1 MLQAS
6 LRSGAADRRAV
17 FEVFAR
23 HLPHGR
29 RYGVVAGTGRLLDAI
44 ERFRF
49 GPADLEF
56 LGGAGIV
63 DEPTL
68 AFLESYRF
76 SGNIWGYSEG
86 DCYFPGSPILVV
98 EGTFAEAVL
107 LETVTLSI
115 LNHDCA
121 IASAASRMVTAAGDR
136 PLIEMGSRRTHE
148 RAAVASAR
156 AAYIAGFT
164 STSNLAARYEF
175 GIPSAGTSAHAFT
188 LIHDSERHAFASQL
202 ESLGKGTTLLVDTY
216 DVPRAVRTAVEVAGG
231 ELGAIRIDS
240 GDLPVL
246 ARQVRDL
253 LDELGAT
260 KTRIVLTGDLDE
272 YSIAA
277 LGAVPVDGYGVGTSL
292 VTGSGAPTAA
302 LVYKLVA
309 RASAS
314 EAGVMEPVAK
324 RSVGKPG
331 RGGRK
336 WAVRHRDQQ
345 GTALSERVSLLP
357 PEPGPLDRELLVPL
371 VETGEV
377 VSRPGAEEAR
387 AQHRAALAELPPY
400 ALQLS
405 RGYPA
410 IPTVFD
416 PNGDEVLGLGPG
428 WAGLRLGSVRARSQ
442 LRRAVRSAYVIRPT
456 GLTCGR
462 GDARDARC
470 RWLRSSSEIAWW
482 FRASWLIWCTMIP
495 RIHRQARINHANWLV
510 TGRLGRHVAADASG
524 AQVAQD
530 SAEGAGEVVC
540 AREGRAV
547 FVNKTSSLDKVGNR
561 SA

>member
-1 MLQAS
+1 MLQGS

-49 GPADLEF
+49 SPAELEF

-63 DEPTL
+63 DEPTQ

-76 SGNIWGYSEG
+76 RGNVWGYSEG

-107 LETVTLSI
+107 LETVSLSI

-121 IASAASRMVTAAGDR
+121 IASAASRMVTAAGGR

-156 AAYIAGFT
+156 AAYIVGFA
-164 STSNLAARYEF
+164 STSNLRARYEF

-188 LIHDSERHAFASQL
+188 LVHDSERHAFATQL
-202 ESLGKGTTLLVDTY
+202 SSLGKATTLLVDTY
-216 DVPRAVRTAVEVAGG
+216 DVRRAVRTAVEVAGRD
-231 ELGAIRIDS
+231 LGAVRIDS

-246 ARQVRDL
+246 ARQVRKL
-253 LDELGAT
+253 LDELGAVH
-260 KTRIVLTGDLDE
+260 TRIILTGDLDE
-272 YSIAA
+272 FSIAA

-309 RASAS
+309 RASSSSDGGAL
-314 EAGVMEPVAK
+314 EPVAK

-336 WAVRHRDQQ
+336 WAVRHRDEH
-345 GTALSERVSLLP
+345 GTALSERISLSP
-357 PEPGPLDRELLVPL
+357 PEPGPLDRELLIPL
-371 VETGEV
+371 VADGEV
-377 VSRPGAEEAR
+377 TGHSGAESGVESAR
-387 AQHRAALAELPPY
+387 VRHREALAELPPY

-410 IPTVFD
+410 IPTIFE
-416 PNGDEVLGLGPG
+416 P
-428 WAGLRLGSVRARSQ
+428 
-442 LRRAVRSAYVIRPT
+442 
-456 GLTCGR
+456 
-462 GDARDARC
+462 
-470 RWLRSSSEIAWW
+470 
-482 FRASWLIWCTMIP
+482 
-495 RIHRQARINHANWLV
+495 
-510 TGRLGRHVAADASG
+510 
-524 AQVAQD
+524 D
-530 SAEGAGEVVC
+530 SAE
-540 AREGRAV
+540 
-547 FVNKTSSLDKVGNR
+547 T
-561 SA
+561 

>member
-1 MLQAS
+1 VTNLVNRQPHPVADGATATPGTSLLTDQYELTMLQAS
-6 LRSGAADRRAV
+6 LRSGTADRKAI

-49 GPADLEF
+49 SPADLEF

-76 SGNIWGYSEG
+76 RGNIWGYSEG

-121 IASAASRMVTAAGDR
+121 IASAASRMVTAAGER

-156 AAYIAGFT
+156 AAYIAGFG
-164 STSNLAARYEF
+164 STSNLRARYEF

-202 ESLGKGTTLLVDTY
+202 ESLGHGTTLLVDTY
-216 DVPRAVRTAVEVAGG
+216 DVARGVRTAVEVAGAD
-231 ELGAIRIDS
+231 LGAVRIDS

-246 ARQVRDL
+246 ARQVREL
-253 LDELGAT
+253 LDSLGASA
-260 KTRIVLTGDLDE
+260 TRIILTGDLDE

-277 LGAVPVDGYGVGTSL
+277 LGAVPVNGYGVGTSL

-309 RASAS
+309 RASSS
-314 EAGVMEPVAK
+314 EEGVMEPVAK

-336 WAVRHRDQQ
+336 WAVRHRDQN
-345 GTALSERVSLLP
+345 GTALSERVSLSP
-357 PEPGPLDRELLVPL
+357 PEPAPLDRELLVPL
-371 VETGEV
+371 VREGEITGP
-377 VSRPGAEEAR
+377 SAAEGVAAAR
-387 AQHRAALAELPPY
+387 QRHREALAELPPY

-416 PNGDEVLGLGPG
+416 PD
-428 WAGLRLGSVRARSQ
+428 
-442 LRRAVRSAYVIRPT
+442 
-456 GLTCGR
+456 
-462 GDARDARC
+462 
-470 RWLRSSSEIAWW
+470 
-482 FRASWLIWCTMIP
+482 
-495 RIHRQARINHANWLV
+495 
-510 TGRLGRHVAADASG
+510 
-524 AQVAQD
+524 
-530 SAEGAGEVVC
+530 GE
-540 AREGRAV
+540 E
-547 FVNKTSSLDKVGNR
+547 S
-561 SA
+561 

>member
-1 MLQAS
+1 VTEHAASTALLTDHYELTMVQAS
-6 LRSGAADRRAV
+6 LRSGAADHRSV

-29 RYGVVAGTGRLLDAI
+29 RYGVVAGTGRLLDAV

-56 LGGAGIV
+56 LDDAGIV

-107 LETVTLSI
+107 LETVILSI

-148 RAAVASAR
+148 YAAVASAR
-156 AAYIAGFT
+156 AAYITGFA
-164 STSNLAARYEF
+164 STSNLQARYQY
-175 GIPSAGTSAHAFT
+175 GVPSAGTSAHAFT
-188 LIHDSERHAFASQL
+188 LVHDSERHAFATQV
-202 ESLGKGTTLLVDTY
+202 EALGEQTTLLVDTY
-216 DVPRAVRTAVEVAGG
+216 DVPRAVRTAVEVAGSK
-231 ELGAIRIDS
+231 LGAVRIDS

-246 ARQVRDL
+246 AQRVRTL
-253 LDELGAT
+253 LDELGADS
-260 KTRIVLTGDLDE
+260 TRIVLTGDLDE

-292 VTGSGAPTAA
+292 VTGSGAPTGA

-309 RASAS
+309 RSTDFS
-314 EAGVMEPVAK
+314 GELEPVAK

-336 WAVRHRDQQ
+336 WAVRHRDEQ
-345 GTALSERVSLLP
+345 GIAQSERVSLSP
-357 PEPGPLDRELLVPL
+357 PEPGPRDRELLVPL
-371 VETGEV
+371 VSDGEIV
-377 VSRPGAEEAR
+377 GREGIEAAR
-387 AQHRAALAELPPY
+387 TRHRAALDELPPY

-416 PNGDEVLGLGPG
+416 PD
-428 WAGLRLGSVRARSQ
+428 
-442 LRRAVRSAYVIRPT
+442 
-456 GLTCGR
+456 
-462 GDARDARC
+462 
-470 RWLRSSSEIAWW
+470 
-482 FRASWLIWCTMIP
+482 
-495 RIHRQARINHANWLV
+495 
-510 TGRLGRHVAADASG
+510 G
-524 AQVAQD
+524 A
-530 SAEGAGEVVC
+530 E
-540 AREGRAV
+540 
-547 FVNKTSSLDKVGNR
+547 T
-561 SA
+561 